1 METARQS
8 DLASSHSPQTL
19 GLAVQRFFADL
30 PAHKKS
36 NGQGL
41 SANRKHQAYSLR
53 TPKTL
58 PRVPTEDELQAVL
71 RACSTGSTG
80 RRNRAIVLVMAD
92 AGLRAGEVVRL
103 LIEQWTPAQRSS
115 RSPVRRVGDSA
126 RL

>member
-41 SANRKHQAYSLR
+41 SANRKHQAYR
-53 TPKTL
+53 TIKTFARWL
-58 PRVPTEDELQAVL
+58 HSGHLDPLF
-71 RACSTGSTG
+71 
-80 RRNRAIVLVMAD
+80 
-92 AGLRAGEVVRL
+92 
-103 LIEQWTPAQRSS
+103 
-115 RSPVRRVGDSA
+115 VG
-126 RL
+126 